1 MQGMYEMN
9 KTDIARYFGDSYTAD
24 MRYCLCPDEPSIR
37 RSWDAYQESRETSDD
52 QS

>member
-1 MQGMYEMN
+1 MN
-9 KTDIARYFGDSYTAD
+9 RADIARYFGDQYASD

-37 RSWDAYQESRETSDD
+37 HAWDAYQESRETSDD